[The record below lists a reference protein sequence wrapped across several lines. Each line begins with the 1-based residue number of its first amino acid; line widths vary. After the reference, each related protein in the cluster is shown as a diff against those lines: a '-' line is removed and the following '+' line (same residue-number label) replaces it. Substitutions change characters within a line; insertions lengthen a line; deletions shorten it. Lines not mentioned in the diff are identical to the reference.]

1 MKTERTS
8 WLDGLTNIWII
19 AVKDIRD
26 AFKSRLILSLIL
38 VLGFMVA
45 TPSLISVFLVQPDSS
60 IAIYD
65 SEASKLLQALEGDPT
80 FAVRE
85 ATSQEDL
92 QFLVGSSGLGP
103 GVDAGLLIPAGF
115 DDGWVAGTPPGV
127 QLYVSWANRGEL
139 QTLADRLARLSSEL
153 LGLDEPLSIESQ
165 IVYPSTGGFQM
176 LGFLGMTSVLIITMI
191 GLYLVPH
198 LLLEEK
204 LTKTLD
210 ALLVAPATIRQV
222 VAGKTLAGMFYM
234 FISAVIVFLGSWSA
248 IVHWEVAAIFA
259 LAAGLISTA
268 MGLVIGTF
276 FDRGQ
281 DALGLMIVFIFLL
294 YGALIVDLVGLDIP
308 GFLQP
313 LIAWIPTTSLTRML
327 WFCYAETVDWG
338 LIGQFVGRIVAVSV
352 PLLGLVEWKI
362 RRMDR

>member
-1 MKTERTS
+1 METERTP
-8 WLDGLTNIWII
+8 WLDGFTNIWII
-19 AVKDIRD
+19 ATKDIRD
-26 AFKSRLILSLIL
+26 AIKSRLILSLIFSL
-38 VLGFMVA
+38 SFLVA
-45 TPSLISVFLVQPDSS
+45 TPSLISLILVQPDSPL
-60 IAIYD
+60 AVYD
-65 SEASKLLQALEGDPT
+65 AEGSELLRALDDDPGLTIREASSP
-80 FAVRE
+80 
-85 ATSQEDL
+85 EDL
-92 QFLVGSSGLGP
+92 QFLVGSSGIGP

-115 DDGWVAGTPPGV
+115 DAGWVAGTPPSI

-139 QTLADRLARLSSEL
+139 QTLEDRLASLGSEL
-153 LGLDEPLSIESQ
+153 LGLDEPLSIDSQ

-191 GLYLVPH
+191 GLFLVPH

-234 FISAVIVFLGSWSA
+234 FVSAVIVFAGSWSA
-248 IVHWEVAAIFA
+248 IVHWEVAALFA

-268 MGLVIGTF
+268 LGLEIGTF

-294 YGALIVDLVGLDIP
+294 YGAVIVDMVGMEIP

-338 LIGQFVGRIVAVSV
+338 VVGQLVGRVVAVSV

>member
-1 MKTERTS
+1 MKTERTP
-8 WLDGLTNIWII
+8 WLDGFTNIWII

-45 TPSLISVFLVQPDSS
+45 TPSLISVFLVQPDSP

-65 SEASKLLQALEGDPT
+65 AAGSELFQALEGDPGL
-80 FAVRE
+80 AMRE
-85 ATSQEDL
+85 ARSQEDL
-92 QFLVGSSGLGP
+92 QFLVGSSGIGP

-115 DDGWVAGTPPGV
+115 DAGLIAGTPPSI

-139 QTLADRLARLSSEL
+139 QTLEDRLAGLGSEL
-153 LGLDEPLSIESQ
+153 LGLDEPLPIESQ
-165 IVYPSTGGFQM
+165 IVYSSTGGFQM

-191 GLYLVPH
+191 GLFLVPH

-204 LTKTLD
+204 HTKTLD

-234 FISAVIVFLGSWSA
+234 FISAVIVFVGSWSA
-248 IVHWEVAAIFA
+248 IVHWEVAALFA
-259 LAAGLISTA
+259 LTAGLISTA
-268 MGLVIGTF
+268 LGLVIGTS

-281 DALGLMIVFIFLL
+281 DALGLMMVFIVLL
-294 YGALIVDLVGLDIP
+294 YGAVIVDMVGLEIP

-313 LIAWIPTTSLTRML
+313 LIAWSPTTSLTRML
-327 WFCYAETVDWG
+327 SFCYAETVDWG
-338 LIGQFVGRIVAVSV
+338 VVGQLVGRIVIVSV

>member
-1 MKTERTS
+1 MKAERTP
-8 WLDGLTNIWII
+8 WLDGFTNIWII

-45 TPSLISVFLVQPDSS
+45 TPSLISVFLVQPDSP
-60 IAIYD
+60 IAVYD
-65 SEASKLLQALEGDPT
+65 TEGSELLQALEDDPGFT
-80 FAVRE
+80 VRK
-85 ATSQEDL
+85 AISQDNL
-92 QFLVGSSGLGP
+92 LFLVGSSSVGP
-103 GVDAGLLIPAGF
+103 GVEAGLLIPAGF
-115 DDGWVAGTPPGV
+115 DAGMVSGTPPGI

-139 QTLADRLARLSSEL
+139 QNLEVRLADLASEL

-204 LTKTLD
+204 HTKTLD

-248 IVHWEVAAIFA
+248 IVHWEVAALFV

-294 YGALIVDLVGLDIP
+294 YGALIVDMVGLEIP

-338 LIGQFVGRIVAVSV
+338 HMGQLVG
-352 PLLGLVEWKI
+352 
-362 RRMDR
+362 